1 LRTLLGSS
9 RAGEGVVR
17 HRALIR
23 LDDNTLEVQNPQG
36 VPVRLYANAEVQ
48 IENSAIDELLA
59 FLQVQDDL
67 HGTGQ
72 LEQVVITPDF
82 HKGRGIPIG
91 TVALLSGV
99 VLPQAIGNDVGCG
112 VSALATDLAAQDLT
126 SLWPQL
132 RSRLRYLFFEGG
144 RDIPMSPRQRE
155 ALLLRGPAGLL
166 DTYADNEGQGLWKY
180 YYPEQQAKD
189 AELYCGPA
197 AVNTTFS
204 FSEFITGSGGQ
215 SSRDAQI
222 GSVGGGNHFVEIQQV
237 EQILQGTRAYA
248 WGLKSGYCTIM
259 VHSGSVSLGHAV
271 GSHFVDQAKALWPK
285 GAAKPKSG
293 FYALAG
299 DLAEQYLRAEIN
311 AINFAAGNRL
321 FLGLMV
327 IRALSE
333 VLGRKVSHRLV
344 YDAAH
349 NWIDATYGLALHRKG
364 SCPAFAGDPVLI
376 PGSMGDSSYVLEGL
390 GNQVAQ
396 QSACHGAGRQM
407 SRGKAMKVGPQ
418 EVLRVVTAVD
428 PESLQI
434 RGRQDI
440 LKKYRQRLAEESP
453 GAYKPVGPVIQT
465 IQGAKVAE
473 PVVRLKPLLTVKG

>member
-1 LRTLLGSS
+1 MTKM
-9 RAGEGVVR
+9 

-23 LDDNTLEVQNPQG
+23 LDANTLEVQNSQG
-36 VPVRLYANAEVQ
+36 VPVRLYANEDVQ
-48 IENSAIDELLA
+48 VENSAVDELLA

-67 HGTGQ
+67 HDTGR
-72 LEQVVITPDF
+72 LEQVVVTPDF

-91 TVALLSGV
+91 TVALFFGV
-99 VLPQAIGNDVGCG
+99 ALPQAIGNDIGCG
-112 VSALATDLAAQDLT
+112 VSLLTTDLYPHDLEP
-126 SLWPQL
+126 LWPQIQA
-132 RSRLRYLFFEGG
+132 RFRYLFFEGG

-166 DTYADNEGQGLWKY
+166 DTYIDNEGQGLWKY
-180 YYPEQQAKD
+180 YDPEQQAKA
-189 AELYCGPA
+189 AEQYCGPDP
-197 AVNTTFS
+197 VNTTFS

-237 EQILQGTRAYA
+237 AQVFQGTKAYE
-248 WGLKSGYCTIM
+248 WGLKTGCCTIM

-285 GAAKPKSG
+285 GVAKPKSG

-299 DLAEQYLRAEIN
+299 DLAEQYLQAEIN
-311 AINFAAGNRL
+311 AVNFAAGNRL

-333 VLGRKVSHRLV
+333 ILGRKVPHRLV

-349 NWIDATYGLALHRKG
+349 NWIDADYGLALHRKG
-364 SCPAFAGDPVLI
+364 ACPALAGEPVLI

-396 QSACHGAGRQM
+396 HSACHGAGRQM
-407 SRGKAMKVGPQ
+407 SRGKAMKM
-418 EVLRVVTAVD
+418 EAKDTLRVVTAVD
-428 PESLQI
+428 PESPQI

-440 LKKYRQRLAEESP
+440 MKKYRQRLAEEAP

-465 IQGAKVAE
+465 IQGAKIAE
-473 PVVRLKPLLTVKG
+473 PVARLMPLLTVKG